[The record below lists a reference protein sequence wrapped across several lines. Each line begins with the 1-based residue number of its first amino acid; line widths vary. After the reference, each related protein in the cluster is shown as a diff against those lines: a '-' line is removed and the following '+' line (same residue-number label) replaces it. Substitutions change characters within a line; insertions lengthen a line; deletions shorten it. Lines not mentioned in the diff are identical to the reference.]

1 MALFV
6 FLLILKTAASFTK
19 DVSALILHTSYCHLK
34 VFGPHPEYNTIIYTI
49 NVWLVS
55 TLWKGC

>member
-49 NVWLVS
+49 NV
-55 TLWKGC
+55 